1 MLTNQYYLSFCIPV
15 HNEGKIV
22 LAKIK
27 EIQNKLDKILLG
39 KGYEILVV
47 ENGSADDTLLEL
59 QKINSKNV
67 NVISL
72 KGKGH
77 GLALKTAIT
86 AAKGEHVLLTAI
98 DLPFGFSD
106 LEEMFNI
113 AKDYHLIFGSKAHPK
128 SVIYSPR
135 IRSIASKAY
144 RQFLKLFFKIKVGDT
159 QGTVFLKR
167 ALILPLLKDCNSD
180 NAFFSAQLAIFA
192 QRQSLKITEVPVKM
206 RKQNL
211 RRSKY
216 NVLSNGSE
224 MFVSMFKTFLD
235 LSLKSPKP

>member
-1 MLTNQYYLSFCIPV
+1 MPSNQYYLSFCIPV

-22 LAKIK
+22 LTKTT
-27 EIQNKLDKILLG
+27 EIQKNLDRILKG
-39 KGYEILVV
+39 KNYEILVV
-47 ENGSADDTLLEL
+47 ENGSIDNTYKEL
-59 QKINSKNV
+59 RKIKDNNV

-86 AAKGEHVLLTAI
+86 TAKGKYVLLTAI

-106 LEEMFNI
+106 LEEMLKI
-113 AKDYHLIFGSKAHPK
+113 AREYHVIFGSKAHSK
-128 SVIYSPR
+128 SMTYSPK
-135 IRSIASKAY
+135 IRKIASQIY
-144 RQFLKLFFKIKVGDT
+144 RKFLRLFFKIKIKDT
-159 QGTVFLKR
+159 QGTIFLNR
-167 ALILPLLKDCNSD
+167 TSVLPLLKDCNSD

-192 QRQSLKITEVPVKM
+192 ERKGLKITEVPVRMNKQSL
-206 RKQNL
+206 RK
-211 RRSKY
+211 SKY

-235 LSLKSPKP
+235 LSLKSPKS

>member
-1 MLTNQYYLSFCIPV
+1 MLTNQYYLSFCVPV

-22 LAKIK
+22 LAKIA
-27 EIQNKLDKILLG
+27 EIQKELDMILQG
-39 KGYEILVV
+39 KNYEILVV
-47 ENGSADDTLLEL
+47 ENGSTDNTLKEL
-59 QKINSKNV
+59 QKIKSKNV
-67 NVISL
+67 NIISL
-72 KGKGH
+72 NGKGH
-77 GLALKTAIT
+77 GLALKTSIVS
-86 AAKGEHVLLTAI
+86 AKGKHVLLTAI

-106 LEEMFNI
+106 LEEMLKI
-113 AKDYHLIFGSKAHPK
+113 AKEYHVIFGSKAHPE
-128 SVIYSPR
+128 SITYSPR
-135 IRSIASKAY
+135 IRRVTSKLY
-144 RQFLKLFFKIKVGDT
+144 RMFLRLFFKIKVGDT

-167 ALILPLLKDCNSD
+167 ALVLPLLKYCNSD

-192 QRQSLKITEVPVKM
+192 QRQSLKITEVPVRM

-224 MFVSMFKTFLD
+224 MFLSMFKTFLA